1 MCKDQSF
8 ERPECFIPEK
18 DNPYPLCIGRKVLM
32 CENCQLRVDWEP
44 EDPYGV
50 GERKYIV
57 VVGDLHEENHRG
69 TI

>member
-32 CENCQLRVDWEP
+32 CENCQLRVD
-44 EDPYGV
+44 
-50 GERKYIV
+50 IV
-57 VVGDLHEENHRG
+57 VVGDLREENHRG